1 MRQSGVVIEVS
12 EAQIWTVI
20 GVLAATMLSTFGL
33 VAHFTTRLLQESIGR
48 VLDQLDARF
57 TALDHRFEGL
67 DHRFEGLDHRFEAID
82 VKFEGLE
89 ARLTERVNA
98 LDARLGVALDA
109 LDARI
114 SVVDRDVQAVANRAF
129 GRASVAE
136 S

>member
-1 MRQSGVVIEVS
+1 MRQSGVVIEVT

-33 VAHFTTRLLQESIGR
+33 MAHFTTRLLQESIGR

-57 TALDHRFEGL
+57 TGL
-67 DHRFEGLDHRFEAID
+67 DHRFEAIDHRFEAID
-82 VKFEGLE
+82 VKFDGLE
-89 ARLTERVNA
+89 ARLTERIDA
-98 LDARLGVALDA
+98 LDARLGVALGA

-129 GRASVAE
+129 GGASVAE